1 LKSVATLDFQ
11 EGFMARILKEEEY
24 TAKRN
29 EILDVALQLV
39 YSKGYEKMTIQDILD
54 QLKISKGA
62 FYHYFDS
69 KVDVLEALVERMAV
83 EQVESHIISIV
94 QDPHLT
100 ALEKLQRYFDISVQW
115 KTSQKELI
123 MELTRV
129 WYSDENALARQKM
142 FNIMV
147 EHVTP
152 LFIKIIKQGVQ
163 EGVFSTP
170 YPEYASQVNIN
181 LVQGLGDTF
190 ARMLL
195 SEGAQNSNAL
205 QEAEN
210 LISAYN
216 DALERILGAPKGS
229 IHLMD
234 TEILKEWFSQDDS
247 VQSETVVEEENV
259 PASSDS

>member
-1 LKSVATLDFQ
+1 
-11 EGFMARILKEEEY
+11 MARVINQEEY

-39 YSKGYEKMTIQDILD
+39 YSKGYDKMTIQDILD
-54 QLKISKGA
+54 QLGMSKGA

-69 KVDVLEALVERMAV
+69 KVAVLEALVERMAT

-94 QDPHLT
+94 KDPHLT
-100 ALEKLQRYFDISVQW
+100 ALEKLQRYFDTAVQW
-115 KTSQKELI
+115 KTSQKKFI

-142 FNIMV
+142 FNMMV
-147 EHVTP
+147 AYVTP
-152 LFIKIIKQGVQ
+152 LFVEIIQQGVR

-181 LVQGLGDTF
+181 LVQGLSDTF

-195 SEGAQNSNAL
+195 SEQAKQGNAL
-205 QEAEN
+205 QQAEN
-210 LISAYN
+210 LIAAYN

-234 TEILKEWFSQDDS
+234 IEALKAWFLPED
-247 VQSETVVEEENV
+247 
-259 PASSDS
+259 AIA